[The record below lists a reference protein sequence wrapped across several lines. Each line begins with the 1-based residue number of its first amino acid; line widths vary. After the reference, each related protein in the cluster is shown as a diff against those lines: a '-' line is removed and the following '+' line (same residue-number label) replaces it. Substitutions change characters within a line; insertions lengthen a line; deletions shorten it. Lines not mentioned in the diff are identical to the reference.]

1 MRPAARAI
9 LRRTL
14 ARLCSLAARRERGL
28 RILTYHRVNDRHP
41 HDRLT
46 VAPRAFAAQME
57 ALRESGRVVLS
68 LAQALPALQ
77 GGEPVPA
84 GAVALTFDD
93 GYADNVTD
101 ALPILQHLGFQAA
114 FFVVTGLMGTSRTL
128 DRYQACCDADRMMS
142 WDQVR
147 ALRDRGHTIGGHGRT
162 HRELVGLRETEV
174 RDEVEQCAENVQ
186 RETGERPR
194 LFCYP
199 RGSENALARRI
210 VGEAGFVAACTVR
223 PGANPPGTELFA
235 LRRTEVSGDD
245 TLTDFRLKLEGG
257 FDAWHRLAQAR
268 HRGVRVTGQ

>member
-1 MRPAARAI
+1 MRPARAI

-14 ARLCSLAARRERGL
+14 ARLASLAARREPGL
-28 RILTYHRVNDRHP
+28 RILTYHRVNNRHP

-57 ALRESGRVVLS
+57 ALRESGRAVLS
-68 LAQALPALQ
+68 LARTLPGPR
-77 GGEPVPA
+77 GGEPLPA

-93 GYADNVTD
+93 GYADNATD
-101 ALPILQHLGFQAA
+101 ALPILERYGFPAA

-142 WDQVR
+142 WDEVR
-147 ALRDRGHTIGGHGRT
+147 ALRDRGHTIGGHGRN
-162 HRELVGLRETEV
+162 HRELAGLRETEA
-174 RDEVEQCAENVQ
+174 RDEVEQCAEDIR

-199 RGSENALARRI
+199 RGSEDAQARRI
-210 VGEAGFVAACTVR
+210 VGAAGFVAACSVH
-223 PGANPPGTELFA
+223 PGANPPGTDLLA

-245 TLTDFRLKLEGG
+245 SLADFRLKLEGG

-268 HRGVRVTGQ
+268 QRGVRW

>member
-1 MRPAARAI
+1 VRPGARAI

-14 ARLCSLAARRERGL
+14 ARLCSLAARRAPGL

-57 ALRESGRVVLS
+57 ALRASGRPVLS
-68 LAQALPALQ
+68 LARALPPPH
-77 GGEPVPA
+77 GGEPIPA

-93 GYADNVTD
+93 GYADNATE
-101 ALPILQHLGFQAA
+101 ALPILERFGFSAA
-114 FFVVTGLMGTSRTL
+114 FFVVTGLMGTALTL
-128 DRYQACCDADRMMS
+128 DRYRACCDADRMMS
-142 WDQVR
+142 WDEVR

-162 HRELVGLRETEV
+162 HRELAGLRETEV
-174 RDEVEQCAENVQ
+174 REEVEECAVDIQ

-199 RGSENALARRI
+199 RGSENAAARRI

-223 PGANPPGTELFA
+223 PGANPPGTELLA

-245 TLTDFRLKLEGG
+245 TLADFHLKLEGG

-268 HRGVRVTGQ
+268 HLGGRR